1 MSNYNARRA
10 PNVSQYIANLN
21 TIPSAQELAA
31 QQDFSNIEDDLNLF
45 SNTQFFD
52 FDMNDENLPDLD
64 FSQLPPE
71 PTQQVGAKQVDNKGV
86 DFANVAPAPPRTV
99 QPTPPNVLP
108 HQLGQQAPFPGTQTL
123 NFAASPATGP
133 KRSSASATATST
145 SPADAEDTSRV
156 AAEEDKRRRN
166 TAASA
171 RFRVKKK
178 QREAALEKSAR
189 EMTEKMQRLEARV
202 GQLEM
207 ENKWLKGLIIE
218 KGATGVEEAWKQ
230 YSDGA
235 KGAKGVDAPKQGQR
249 STEERV
255 DGVGTVG
262 EGAKE
267 GDAGRDDV
275 EVDA

>member
-1 MSNYNARRA
+1 
-10 PNVSQYIANLN
+10 
-21 TIPSAQELAA
+21 
-31 QQDFSNIEDDLNLF
+31 
-45 SNTQFFD
+45 
-52 FDMNDENLPDLD
+52 MNDENLPDLD

-86 DFANVAPAPPRTV
+86 DFANVPNYQFNGFPTFPLVAPAPPRTV

-123 NFAASPATGP
+123 NFAASPAPGP

-235 KGAKGVDAPKQGQR
+235 KGAKGVDALKQGQR

-262 EGAKE
+262 EGVME

-275 EVDA
+275 EVDV